1 MRAANDNYDAL
12 SQSQPVTDRQRRYA
26 EIVALGTHSH
36 TRAAKMAGY
45 APASARLSAYHNDK
59 NPAVQSI
66 VDKHREEI
74 AQRHSLSEDWVI
86 SNLIALARGADTS
99 ASRIRALELLGK
111 HLGMFL
117 DRKRVEHVSSF
128 ADELEALQPAIQEAI
143 KNTGA
148 TGRTSKESSS

>member
-1 MRAANDNYDAL
+1 MRAANDNYDDL
-12 SQSQPVTDRQRRYA
+12 SQNQPVTDRQRRYA

-45 APASARLSAYHNDK
+45 APASARLSAYHND
-59 NPAVQSI
+59 NNLAVKAI
-66 VDKHREEI
+66 VEQHRVQI
-74 AQRHSLSEDWVI
+74 SQRHALSEDWVI
-86 SNLIALARGADTS
+86 GNLIALAEGADTS

-128 ADELEALQPAIQEAI
+128 ADELEALQPAIKEAI

-148 TGRTSKESSS
+148 TGRSSRESSS

>member
-59 NPAVQSI
+59 NPAVQSL
-66 VDKHREEI
+66 VEKHREEI

-86 SNLIALARGADTS
+86 SNLIALARELIPQLRGLGVRASRQTPWHVPRPQARRTRVELCGRTRSTS
-99 ASRIRALELLGK
+99 ARNKG
-111 HLGMFL
+111 G
-117 DRKRVEHVSSF
+117 D
-128 ADELEALQPAIQEAI
+128 
-143 KNTGA
+143 
-148 TGRTSKESSS
+148 

>member
-26 EIVALGTHSH
+26 EIVALGAHSH

-45 APASARLSAYHNDK
+45 APASARLSPYHNDK
-59 NPAVQSI
+59 SPVIQAI
-66 VDKHREEI
+66 IEKHREEI
-74 AQRHSLSEDWVI
+74 AQRHSISEDWVI
-86 SNLIALARGADTS
+86 SNLIALVRGADTS
-99 ASRIRALELLGK
+99 ASRIRALGPLGK

-117 DRKRVEHVSSF
+117 DRKRVAHVSSF
-128 ADELEALQPAIQEAI
+128 ADELEALQPAIKEAI

-148 TGRTSKESSS
+148 TGRSSRESSS

>member
-1 MRAANDNYDAL
+1 MHPANDNYEAI
-12 SQSQPVTDRQRRYA
+12 SQTYSVTDRQRRYA

-45 APASARLSAYHNDK
+45 ASASARMSAYHNDN
-59 NPAVQSI
+59 NPAVQAI
-66 VDKHREEI
+66 VEHHRMEI

-86 SNLIALARGADTS
+86 SNLITLARGADTS

-117 DRKRVEHVSSF
+117 DRTRVEHVASF
-128 ADELEALQPAIQEAI
+128 ADELEALQPAIQDVIEAAVSA
-143 KNTGA
+143 KP
-148 TGRTSKESSS
+148 TSTEKSS